1 MGPTSLNSGPAAT
14 ARNLAEMDRMC
25 QVLPHQQCR
34 HESLPRPA
42 SFAARHAYPSS
53 DEMLIHLAHLGITLK
68 IAPAYE
74 NTTWAELG
82 CLACTGA
89 EAPSGLVDLPALVDA
104 PT

>member
-1 MGPTSLNSGPAAT
+1 
-14 ARNLAEMDRMC
+14 
-25 QVLPHQQCR
+25 
-34 HESLPRPA
+34 
-42 SFAARHAYPSS
+42 
-53 DEMLIHLAHLGITLK
+53 MLIHLAHLGITLK